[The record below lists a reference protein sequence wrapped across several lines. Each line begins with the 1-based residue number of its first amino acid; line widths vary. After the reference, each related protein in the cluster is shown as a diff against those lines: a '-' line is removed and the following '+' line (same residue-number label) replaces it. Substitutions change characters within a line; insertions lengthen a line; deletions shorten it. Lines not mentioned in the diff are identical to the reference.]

1 MKRIALITL
10 ALVSCTFLFGQNT
23 VKKDYRPENF
33 SSINASF
40 IYDIEVFKGRTH
52 TVKLEVP
59 QDLASDI
66 QVYVS
71 DNTLYLGVSR
81 EWWRTAKHVLGDR
94 QKIKARITM
103 PDLEGFHLSNAA
115 FLVTRDKFSPSN
127 FIVKMTG
134 ASQAEVTIMTH
145 AANLDING
153 ASELEISGLATK
165 TKAYV
170 SGASILRYNQETDQ
184 IELKAS
190 GASTVVMSGS
200 STSASLTVS
209 GASHVKA
216 RDFVTEDM
224 DIRCSGASSA
234 QLQVT
239 KKIGVSA
246 SGASSVHI
254 EGKPEFTRSLTSGAS
269 SINTY

>member
-1 MKRIALITL
+1 MKRIALITC

-23 VKKDYRPENF
+23 VKKDYRLESFN
-33 SSINASF
+33 SIDASF
-40 IYDIEVFKGRTH
+40 IYEIEVFKGRDH

-59 QDLASDI
+59 EELVDHI

-71 DNTLYLGVSR
+71 KNTLYLGVTK

-94 QKIKARITM
+94 QKIKAAVIM
-103 PDLEGFHLSNAA
+103 NDLEGFQLSNSAS
-115 FLVTRDKFSPSN
+115 LVTKEGFSPAN
-127 FIVKMTG
+127 FMAKLTG
-134 ASQAEVTIMTH
+134 ASKAEISIITH
-145 AANLDING
+145 AANLDISG

-170 SGASILRYNQETDQ
+170 SGASIMRYNQETDQ

-190 GASTVVMSGS
+190 GASTVVMNGS

-209 GASHVKA
+209 GASHLKA
-216 RDFVTEDM
+216 LDFETKET
-224 DIRCSGASSA
+224 DIKCSGASSA
-234 QLQVT
+234 KVHVT
-239 KKIGVSA
+239 KEIGVSA
-246 SGASSVHI
+246 TGASAVHI
-254 EGKPEFTRSLTSGAS
+254 KGNPKFTRSVSSGAS